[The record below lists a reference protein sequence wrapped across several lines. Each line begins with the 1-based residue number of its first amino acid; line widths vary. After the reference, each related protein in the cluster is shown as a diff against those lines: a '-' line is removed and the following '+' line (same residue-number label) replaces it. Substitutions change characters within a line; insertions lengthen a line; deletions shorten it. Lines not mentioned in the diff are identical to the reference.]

1 MGNMY
6 ICKKKEKQKK
16 HDRATMDKKKKKIDH
31 SQTWY
36 TTVLPRN
43 LNKKRIPETSSALMA
58 ARNRRKN
65 NKKKSLLGTSS
76 AQEKNATY
84 VLVAEELHE
93 NTIDVNMSTEAPLT
107 EHHENSMPVKEFKH
121 QQKLEPIDEHEDG
134 EDELLM
140 KFKSMTKCSG
150 PVTEADVQKLL
161 LSYAFTSASIQDDEN
176 EEDEG
181 GWRSHPIKSSSPSA
195 SSLSAYFQS
204 FVEKCK
210 QVFYKFSLQI
220 GEKLNALQNS
230 LYEVFWIIVIYVNY
244 WFPNV
249 GDYLRYVCRSFFH
262 NKAIVKLL
270 TCISYLQSQPSPPNE
285 QAQRRKKD
293 QPCI

>member
-1 MGNMY
+1 
-6 ICKKKEKQKK
+6 
-16 HDRATMDKKKKKIDH
+16 
-31 SQTWY
+31 
-36 TTVLPRN
+36 
-43 LNKKRIPETSSALMA
+43 MA

-65 NKKKSLLGTSS
+65 NKKKSLLGTSA

-84 VLVAEELHE
+84 VLVAEELQE
-93 NTIDVNMSTEAPLT
+93 NTIDVNMGTVAPPT
-107 EHHENSMPVKEFKH
+107 GHHENSMPAKEFKH

-161 LSYAFTSASIQDDEN
+161 LSYAFTSASIQEDEN

-181 GWRSHPIKSSSPSA
+181 EWLRHPIKSSSPSA

-210 QVFYKFSLQI
+210 QVFYKFSLHI
-220 GEKLNALQNS
+220 IEKLSALQNS

-249 GDYLRYVCRSFFH
+249 GDYLRYVCHNFFH

-270 TCISYLQSQPSPPNE
+270 TCIFTCNLNHLHPMNKHNIERRTSPAFKRLSFLQ
-285 QAQRRKKD
+285 
-293 QPCI
+293 